1 MEIKARIAA
10 FALAAAGAAGLGGLA
25 AGPALA
31 GNGPVTAVTHASQHP
46 DTTSVSGPGCG
57 TSANGPTWALDNLSR
72 QFSVTDNG
80 DGTYTVTITDHG
92 SFAGFADPTTCQPLT
107 SDGSVSGSYTL
118 TVTSPTGPDPS
129 GLAPQYEGA
138 VSTTDMVRDLFDHN
152 ATSIQGGAYNY
163 SYQHGNYV
171 QSSQPP
177 YTTGDVAGH

>member
-1 MEIKARIAA
+1 VKITMRFA
-10 FALAAAGAAGLGGLA
+10 ALALSAAGATGLGTLA

-46 DTTSVSGPGCG
+46 DTTSASGFGCG
-57 TSANGPTWALDNLSR
+57 TSANGATWALDNLSR
-72 QFSVTDNG
+72 QFGVTDNN

-92 SFAGFADPTTCQPLT
+92 SFAGFADPTNCQPLT
-107 SDGSVSGSYTL
+107 SQGSVSGSYTL
-118 TVTSPTGPDPS
+118 TVTSSTGPDPS

-138 VSTTDMVRDLFDHN
+138 ISTTDMVRDLFDHN
-152 ATSIQGGAYNY
+152 ATSIQGGAYYY

-177 YTTGDVAGH
+177 YTTGDVVGH